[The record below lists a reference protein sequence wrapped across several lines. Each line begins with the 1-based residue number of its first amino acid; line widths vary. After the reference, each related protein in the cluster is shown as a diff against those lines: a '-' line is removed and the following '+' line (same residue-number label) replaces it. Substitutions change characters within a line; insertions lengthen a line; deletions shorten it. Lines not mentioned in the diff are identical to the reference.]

1 VIRFVPFSA
10 VLTIHA
16 ELLREFGGKSGMR
29 DRGLL
34 ESALARPKHLHV
46 YEKADLFRLAAAY
59 TFGLIKNH
67 PFIDGNKR
75 TGLVVAYAFLNIN
88 KVEMTASEE
97 EATIVMLGVAD
108 SSVEEKTLAAWF
120 QANSKPIRRAAS

>member
-1 VIRFVPFSA
+1 MIRFVPLSA

-34 ESALARPKHLHV
+34 ESALARPKHLHL

-59 TFGLIKNH
+59 AFGVIKNH

-120 QANSKPIRRAAS
+120 QANSKPIRRTSK

>member
-1 VIRFVPFSA
+1 VIRFVPLSA

-34 ESALARPKHLHV
+34 ESALARPKHLHL

-59 TFGLIKNH
+59 AFGVIKNH

-88 KVEMTASEE
+88 KVEMTATEE

-108 SSVEEKTLAAWF
+108 SSVDEKTLAAWF
-120 QANSKPIRRAAS
+120 QANSKPVRHTSK